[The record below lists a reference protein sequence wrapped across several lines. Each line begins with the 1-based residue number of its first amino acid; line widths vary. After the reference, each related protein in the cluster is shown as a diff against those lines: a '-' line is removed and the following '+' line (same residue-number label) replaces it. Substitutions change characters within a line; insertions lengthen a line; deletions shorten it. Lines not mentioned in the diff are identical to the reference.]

1 MQMKYQPRK
10 QNNHSSPVCRGRK
23 NQSWGNHYVKY
34 ETSLSTSRKTEK
46 TLNVSNGESFIQVRF
61 LGRPAAHFV
70 LEVGVCDCL
79 PCCLPCPCNTDDST
93 AAATGVV
100 REGSTCSTHGDCAG
114 ISCKSGFGF
123 CADSICTCSIGN
135 TRNMLKR
142 IYDGVFKGLEGD
154 SQRGHTVYNS
164 QHDLL
169 CNTQFDL
176 RCDICGSSPRNER
189 YVELGSGGWQVCHD
203 CCSTAVNSAEKLKTL
218 IGKVQAL
225 FRESKLVVGKDIPIF
240 LVTADELGKF
250 LNSHEISDAAT
261 IIPMR
266 DMVIEAVEKW
276 AVISIPNDA
285 SVVKPPRYEDV
296 GEEVREGLCHMMAY
310 KWLEFSKS
318 DVEGCFC
325 LTDEQ
330 SEYAKDFRT
339 YLKQKMKGAR
349 YRVADIQRFMEAKHE
364 ADERGQAAP
373 ETIDGIDGFK
383 NVMHAVDKYGLAYT
397 LDFVAHKKTL
407 PK

>member
-1 MQMKYQPRK
+1 
-10 QNNHSSPVCRGRK
+10 
-23 NQSWGNHYVKY
+23 
-34 ETSLSTSRKTEK
+34 
-46 TLNVSNGESFIQVRF
+46 
-61 LGRPAAHFV
+61 
-70 LEVGVCDCL
+70 
-79 PCCLPCPCNTDDST
+79 
-93 AAATGVV
+93 
-100 REGSTCSTHGDCAG
+100 
-114 ISCKSGFGF
+114 
-123 CADSICTCSIGN
+123 
-135 TRNMLKR
+135 MLKR

-176 RCDICGSSPRNER
+176 RCDICGSSDILMLSTRFWKQKICAAHQHDKTLICSGCERYKPRNER

-250 LNSHEISDAAT
+250 LNSHE
-261 IIPMR
+261 
-266 DMVIEAVEKW
+266 VEKW